1 MKRGVFGCSVGALAS
16 LALAAL
22 VSPARA
28 DFYSLDGRFQCLD
41 HANAI
46 CGDPEPLAALPR
58 ALPPAPPAAPPA
70 PAAAP
75 APAPAPAAPAPVAHI
90 APPMPR
96 PEDPLHAVAQR
107 VQAGTPASG
116 DIAWLR
122 QAAQN
127 GNARAIELLAW
138 CDLNAIG
145 TPRDTVK
152 AYLLYGAAADAA
164 LPHARENQA
173 LIYERD
179 LSSVQRQ
186 QVLDLVNEGVALAQ
200 LSPAAQ

>member
-1 MKRGVFGCSVGALAS
+1 MKRFVFGCSVGALAS
-16 LALAAL
+16 VALAAH

-46 CGDPEPLAALPR
+46 CGDAAPLVVVPR
-58 ALPPAPPAAPPA
+58 ALPAPPPVPAPAALPEPAAPP
-70 PAAAP
+70 
-75 APAPAPAAPAPVAHI
+75 PVAHI

-96 PEDPLHAVAQR
+96 PEDPLHAIAQR
-107 VQAGTPASG
+107 VQSGTPASG
-116 DIAWLR
+116 DIAWLE
-122 QAAQN
+122 QAARS

-145 TPRDTVK
+145 TSRDTVK

-179 LSSVQRQ
+179 LSSAQRQ

-200 LSPAAQ
+200 LSPSAQ